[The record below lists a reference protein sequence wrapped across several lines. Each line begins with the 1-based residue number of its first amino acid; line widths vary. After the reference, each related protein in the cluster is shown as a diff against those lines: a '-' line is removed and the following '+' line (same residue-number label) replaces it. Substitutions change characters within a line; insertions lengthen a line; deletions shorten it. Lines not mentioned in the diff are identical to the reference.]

1 MGSPGQKLF
10 SRLSSLKRFSRLSS
24 PRIGCPAKQI
34 NAAKLAMGHHIV
46 QIHGLNHIPE
56 GVVSPFPV
64 LELFRTPGQKELLFV
79 FFFGGEKNKVNL

>member
-1 MGSPGQKLF
+1 
-10 SRLSSLKRFSRLSS
+10 
-24 PRIGCPAKQI
+24 
-34 NAAKLAMGHHIV
+34 MGHHIV

-79 FFFGGEKNKVNL
+79 CFFGGEKNKVNL